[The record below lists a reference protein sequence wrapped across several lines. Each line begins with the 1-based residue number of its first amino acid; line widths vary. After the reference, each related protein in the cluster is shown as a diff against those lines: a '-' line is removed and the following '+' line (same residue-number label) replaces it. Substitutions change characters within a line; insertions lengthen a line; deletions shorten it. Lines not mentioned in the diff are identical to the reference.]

1 MSGNVHPDG
10 ATATKIIPELKIDGT
25 PVTVYYHQNCSDGFG
40 AAYSAWK
47 RLSGAAPFTLVPVS
61 YGDPLPDTPH
71 GEIVYIL
78 DFSFDPAHF
87 LQLRRQNRR
96 VIVLD
101 HHQTA
106 FERMRPLFP
115 NDPDI
120 YFDMN
125 RSGAALS
132 WAHFHPGE
140 KVPSLIRLIEDKDL
154 WRWECPNSLEVN
166 TAIASYPFDLALWE
180 KFDALLG
187 KGPVDESNP
196 LVQEGKTIL
205 RYQRQIMLATVR
217 ETARK
222 GVFPDGEEGLFVNS
236 AILNSEIGGLLKD
249 ENPMIVIWSHRKDGR
264 IAYSLRS
271 SPTGPDV
278 AKIAEKF
285 GGGGHKRAAGFI
297 SAHII
302 HRPL

>member
-1 MSGNVHPDG
+1 MRRPHGE
-10 ATATKIIPELKIDGT
+10 TLTRTLPELKIDGT

-47 RLSGAAPFTLVPVS
+47 RLSGATPFTLVPVS
-61 YGDPLPDTPH
+61 YGDPLPAVPH
-71 GEIVYIL
+71 NETVYIL
-78 DFSFDPAHF
+78 DFSFDPSHF
-87 LQLRRQNRR
+87 LHLRRQNRR

-106 FERMRPLFP
+106 FEKMSPLFP
-115 NDPDI
+115 GDTDI

-132 WAHFHPGE
+132 WVHFHPGE
-140 KVPSLIRLIEDKDL
+140 PVPNLIRLIEDKDL
-154 WRWECPNSLEVN
+154 WRWECPFSLEVN

-180 KFDALLG
+180 KFNELLG
-187 KGPVDESNP
+187 KGPIDENNS
-196 LVQEGKTIL
+196 LVQEGRTIL

-217 ETARK
+217 ETAMK
-222 GVFPDGEEGLFVNS
+222 GVFPDGEEALFVNS

-249 ENPMIVIWSHRKDGR
+249 ENPLIVIWSHRKDGR

-271 SPTGPDV
+271 SPSGPDV
-278 AKIAEKF
+278 ARIAEKF

-297 SAHII
+297 APHII
-302 HRPL
+302 HRSL